1 VNQIVQVAI
10 YLLCLLTSGTCS
22 WLLIRGYRRSQ
33 TSLLLWA
40 GLCFTFLS
48 LNNLAVLFDILIFPE
63 IDFQIWRHG
72 ASLVAVSVLLFGL
85 VWESE

>member
-1 VNQIVQVAI
+1 MNQIVQVAI

-33 TSLLLWA
+33 TRLLLWA

-72 ASLVAVSVLLFGL
+72 ASLAAVSVLLFGL